1 MPLLTKPLSPQERRA
16 VTLRRQGMS
25 NREIADEMMLTDGH
39 VASILAH
46 AKRKGAVFPAVRTG
60 KPCKVDIERLVSLR
74 HQLRQAGY
82 ERGLSTIIAERTGM
96 SVGTVKVRL
105 WRYDQRQ
112 QGEKAA

>member
-1 MPLLTKPLSPQERRA
+1 MPLLTQPLSPQERQA

-82 ERGLSTIIAERTGM
+82 GRGIPTIIAQRTGL
-96 SVGTVKVRL
+96 SANCVKVRL

-112 QGEKAA
+112 QGEQAA